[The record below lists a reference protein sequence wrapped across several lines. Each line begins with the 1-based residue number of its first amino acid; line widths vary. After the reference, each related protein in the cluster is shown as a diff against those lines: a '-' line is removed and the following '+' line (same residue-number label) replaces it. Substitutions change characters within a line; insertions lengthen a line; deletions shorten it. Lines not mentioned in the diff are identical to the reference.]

1 MESMSDGML
10 QFDFMG
16 EAEGLAERL
25 TEIRRD
31 FHRNP
36 ELSFQEF
43 RTAGA
48 IAEILRG
55 LGLQVREKVGGT
67 GVVGLLKGANPGPT
81 IAIRADIDALPI
93 LELAEVPFRS
103 RNEGVMHACGH
114 DVHAACGLGA
124 AMLATRVR
132 DRLRGDLLFLFQPA
146 EEKNLGAKA
155 MVEEGVMSDPR
166 VDMIFGLHNHPE
178 VPAGRIAVKEGALM
192 AAVDTIFVKITGKGG
207 HGALPHRDIDPI
219 VAASS
224 VVMNVQTIVS
234 RNVEPSS
241 PAVVSF
247 GSIRGGEA
255 NNVIPDCVE
264 LSGTVRSYDPATRD
278 LVERRLREM
287 VEASAAALGCRGEL
301 TYRRDLPPVLN
312 DPLAT
317 CFARSAVESL
327 IGAEGVVDPV
337 PSMGGEDFAVFME
350 RAPGCFLWL
359 GVGNADIGAIHPW
372 HSPLFMA
379 DERALPLGA
388 AVLVRSAINAM
399 EGLARKR
406 R

>member
-1 MESMSDGML
+1 MSKIVS
-10 QFDFMG
+10 QFDFMR

-25 TEIRRD
+25 VEIRRD

-43 RTAGA
+43 RTAGT
-48 IAEILRG
+48 IAEILRS
-55 LGLQVREKVGGT
+55 LGLQVKEKVGKT
-67 GVVGLLKGANPGPT
+67 GVVGLLKGAKPGPT

-93 LELAEVPFRS
+93 LELADVPFKS
-103 RNEGVMHACGH
+103 HNEGVMHACGH
-114 DVHAACGLGA
+114 DIHATCGLGA
-124 AMLATRVR
+124 AMLAARVR
-132 DRLRGDLLFLFQPA
+132 DRLEGDLLFLFQPA
-146 EEKNLGAKA
+146 EEKNLGAKV
-155 MVEEGVMSDPR
+155 MIEDGVMSDPK

-178 VPAGRIAVKEGALM
+178 VPVGKVAVKEGALM
-192 AAVDTIFVKITGKGG
+192 AAVDTIFVKVTGKGG

-224 VVMNVQTIVS
+224 LVMNIQTIVS

-247 GSIRGGEA
+247 GSIRGGDA
-255 NNVIPDCVE
+255 NNVIPDYVE
-264 LSGTVRSYDPATRD
+264 MSGTVRSYNPATRD
-278 LVERRLREM
+278 LLERRLRET
-287 VEASAAALGCRGEL
+287 VEGSATALGCRGEL

-317 CFARSAVESL
+317 RFARSAVESL
-327 IGAEGVVDPV
+327 IGSDGAVVPV

-359 GVGNADIGAIHPW
+359 GVGNAEIGASHPW
-372 HSPLFMA
+372 HSPIFVA
-379 DERALPLGA
+379 DERALPIGA
-388 AVLVRSAINAM
+388 AVLIQSAVHAI
-399 EGLARKR
+399 EGLRQKD
-406 R
+406 